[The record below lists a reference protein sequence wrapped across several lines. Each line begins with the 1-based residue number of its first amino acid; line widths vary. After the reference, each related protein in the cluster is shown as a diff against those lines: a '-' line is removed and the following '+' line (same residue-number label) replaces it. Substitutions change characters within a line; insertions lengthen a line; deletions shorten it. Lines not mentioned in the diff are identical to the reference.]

1 MHHCNPHRTASET
14 VRPRLSIRS
23 LRACVATTVSRKKSL
38 ALWPGSRGA
47 VPMAAKHRLA
57 RPGASGDRKLD
68 SVLPVDPGF
77 LVPQEREPARLQG
90 LPQFTPRQARVRVL

>member
-1 MHHCNPHRTASET
+1 
-14 VRPRLSIRS
+14 
-23 LRACVATTVSRKKSL
+23 
-38 ALWPGSRGA
+38 
-47 VPMAAKHRLA
+47 MAAKHPLA

-90 LPQFTPRQARVRVL
+90 LQQFTPRQPRVRVL